1 MRAGRADPRTGRPG
15 CPACTRRSPG
25 TDLTVR
31 RVEVTQQ
38 WCSTEGLQ
46 DVTKQWLGRAAAVLV
61 VGALLTGCGGAEPP
75 PQPRAAESTA
85 PPVVDPADLAPL
97 GPADLPVPVD
107 ARARTPEGAM
117 AFLHYYLG
125 LINHT
130 NRTMDPAH
138 LIDLSQPACE
148 TCAVVTAAYQGDAS
162 AGYTYSGGDVAVDSM
177 ATADIGGK
185 TAVISFVLSQAPSDV
200 LDSRGRTVPGRSTE
214 AFPTLPSA
222 ATLTWSEDD
231 TTWTVASLD
240 FRLEIAPA

>member
-1 MRAGRADPRTGRPG
+1 MRQR
-15 CPACTRRSPG
+15 
-25 TDLTVR
+25 
-31 RVEVTQQ
+31 
-38 WCSTEGLQ
+38 
-46 DVTKQWLGRAAAVLV
+46 WLGRAAAVLV
-61 VGALLTGCGGAEPP
+61 VGALLTGCGSDDAPTE
-75 PQPRAAESTA
+75 PRAAESTA
-85 PPVVDPADLAPL
+85 TPVADPGSLAPL
-97 GPADLPVPVD
+97 GPADLPVPAD
-107 ARARTPEGAM
+107 ARRRTPEGAM

-148 TCAVVTAAYQGDAS
+148 TCAAVTAAYQGDAA
-162 AGYTYSGGDVAVDSM
+162 AGYTYAGGDVAVDSM
-177 ATADIGGK
+177 ATANIGGK

-214 AFPTLPSA
+214 AFPTMPSA

-240 FRLEIAPA
+240 FRMEIAPA

>member
-1 MRAGRADPRTGRPG
+1 M
-15 CPACTRRSPG
+15 
-25 TDLTVR
+25 R
-31 RVEVTQQ
+31 RVPVTHRVGSAKGLVDVTQR
-38 WCSTEGLQ
+38 
-46 DVTKQWLGRAAAVLV
+46 WLGRTAVALV
-61 VGALLTGCGGAEPP
+61 VGALLAGCGSDEAPSES
-75 PQPRAAESTA
+75 RAAESTA
-85 PPVVDPADLAPL
+85 EAAADPGSLVPL
-97 GPADLPVPVD
+97 GPADLPVPED

-148 TCAVVTAAYQGDAS
+148 TCAAVTAAYQGDAA

-177 ATADIGGK
+177 ATANLGGK
-185 TAVISFVLSQAPSDV
+185 TAVISFVLSQAPSAV

-214 AFPTLPSA
+214 AFPTMPSA

-231 TTWTVASLD
+231 ATWTVASLN
-240 FRLEIAPA
+240 FRMEIAPA